1 MTIEDIKKRKEDGA
15 APEELIALLTEY
27 LSSTPGSDEAYT
39 LRGLA
44 FWSMGKRAEAIR
56 DYLAAIR
63 INPGSPATLALKST
77 NQILDYYN
85 KDLYNP

>member
-1 MTIEDIKKRKEDGA
+1 MTLEEFKSLKEQGA
-15 APEELIALLTEY
+15 ESDVLIRVLDEIIA
-27 LSSTPGSDEAYT
+27 SNPSSDEAYT
-39 LRGLA
+39 QRGLIY
-44 FWSMGKRAEAIR
+44 WSMGKRAEAIR

-63 INPGSPATLALKST
+63 INPKSQATLALKTT